1 MRKGNIL
8 IIEGTLCPFIINYI
22 NEILLIL
29 YMSDFNNLK
38 KSDEISLL
46 TWPMAIRTRLG
57 MYLGDADREGLNT
70 CAKEIVSN
78 ALDEVYQAADQV
90 VIDRNFNGLMLV
102 ADNGRG
108 ISIEYS
114 KDCPDKISADL
125 SISALH
131 SGSKFNKNV
140 DSNGNIVVSTGLH
153 GVGSSAVCAV
163 SDIYVLCSRITPL
176 NYDKSSKEVLDLWNS
191 CGPRSKKDL
200 FYIVVYK
207 RGIKSYEGALKK
219 SDIEKMLFGNSGQPY
234 RELPTGMS
242 TIVMFTPDP
251 TIFENSQKMELP
263 MDDLR
268 YFLLIQEKFFKKKV
282 GFWVEGQDLTASGF
296 TGYGNEFTTR
306 IVPADNSENPYVD
319 VYVSFG
325 VDTDL
330 GKKELHGSVN
340 SLKVESGVHLSYVE
354 DCFSKAIKQHYG
366 IKHKYT
372 TNGLK
377 MCVVVLAAEVLYSS
391 QTKEKLK
398 SISKV
403 KPSDFDPLVKE
414 FIKIF
419 KKDPES
425 WDLYAEK
432 LNILADSM
440 KNLSAVEKIQKMV
453 NSTTGNSLYKMKSD
467 VVDGF
472 SDATSPVGQ
481 RWDCELFLCEG
492 LSPAGSLKAG
502 RHNTKY
508 HAVLPLKGKV
518 LNVSE
523 KSLDQALAN
532 KEIFTIFKMI
542 GLGLDVNNVTTGC
555 TSPEEA
561 YEKIQKFARYGK
573 ICIATDADSDGSQI
587 ASLILYLFSKY
598 ARFLID
604 FGMVYISEGPLYRD
618 YQGKYFYPSD
628 PFVPGTN
635 FPVGLDTTK
644 KYARYKGLGS
654 IPKEYI
660 YDAYFNPATRR
671 LIQITPDNI
680 DYAMS
685 LTEDITVRK
694 ALLRQSGIL
703 SNPFNF
709 TDII

>member
-1 MRKGNIL
+1 MG
-8 IIEGTLCPFIINYI
+8 
-22 NEILLIL
+22 
-29 YMSDFNNLK
+29 DFNNLK

-46 TWPMAIRTRLG
+46 KWPTAIRTRLG
-57 MYLGDADREGLNT
+57 MYLGDADKEGLNT

-90 VIDRNFNGLMLV
+90 IVDRNFNGLMLV

-114 KDCPDKISADL
+114 KDVPDKVSADL

-163 SDIYVLCSRITPL
+163 SDIYVLCSRITPI
-176 NYDKSSKEVLDLWNS
+176 NFDKSTKEVFDLWNS

-200 FYIVVYK
+200 FYVVCYK
-207 RGIKSYEGALKK
+207 RGIKAFEGAWKK
-219 SDIEKMLFGNSGQPY
+219 SDIEKILFGNMPQY
-234 RELPTGMS
+234 REIPSGMS

-251 TIFENSQKMELP
+251 TIFVDSQKMELP
-263 MDDLR
+263 IDDLR

-282 GFWVEGQDLTASGF
+282 NFWIEGTELTSSGF
-296 TGYGNEFTTR
+296 TGYGNEVMSR

-325 VDTDL
+325 VDSDL
-330 GKKELHGSVN
+330 GKKEMHGSVN
-340 SLKVESGVHLSYVE
+340 SLKVESGVHLSYIE

-403 KPSDFDPLVKE
+403 KPSDFEPLVKE

-419 KKDPES
+419 KKDPDT

-453 NSTTGNSLYKMKSD
+453 DSATGNSVYKMKSD
-467 VVDGF
+467 IAKGF
-472 SDATSPVGQ
+472 ADATSPANM
-481 RWDCELFLCEG
+481 RWNCELFLVEG
-492 LSPAGSLKAG
+492 DSAAGSLKSG
-502 RHNTKY
+502 RHDTKL
-508 HAVLPLKGKV
+508 HAVLPLRGKI
-518 LNVSE
+518 LNVAD
-523 KSLDQALAN
+523 KSLDQALTN
-532 KEIFTIFKMI
+532 KEIFTIFKLI
-542 GLGLDVNNVTTGC
+542 GLGLDVNNVTSNCATA
-555 TSPEEA
+555 EEA
-561 YEKIQKFARYGK
+561 YQKIQKYSRYGK
-573 ICIATDADSDGSQI
+573 ICIACDADSDGSQI
-587 ASLILYLFSKY
+587 TSLILYLFSKY
-598 ARFLID
+598 ARFLIN

-618 YQGKYFYPSD
+618 YKGKLYYPSD
-628 PFVPGTN
+628 PMVPGTN

-644 KYARYKGLGS
+644 KFERYKGLGS
-654 IPKEYI
+654 ISKCDI
-660 YDAYFNPATRR
+660 YDSYYNPMTRR

-685 LTEDITVRK
+685 LTENIDTRK
-694 ALLRQSGIL
+694 LLLRQSGII
-703 SNPFNF
+703 SNPYNF
-709 TDII
+709 TDF